1 MNNPSIFAKYAFKKK
16 KGIPLLNLPIN
27 CISARSTPQILSVKG
42 DSTFLFL
49 KISNT
54 WFV

>member
-16 KGIPLLNLPIN
+16 KGIPLLNLLIN